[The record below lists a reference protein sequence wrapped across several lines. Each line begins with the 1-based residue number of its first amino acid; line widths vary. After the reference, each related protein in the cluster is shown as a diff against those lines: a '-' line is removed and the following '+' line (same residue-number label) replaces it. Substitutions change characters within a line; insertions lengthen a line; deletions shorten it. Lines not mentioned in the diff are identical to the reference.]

1 MATLTVTLT
10 EDLTL
15 NGYQQGS
22 TNSFTV
28 GSVTQVMKKI
38 ITLPASQDTTVAT
51 FQAAQNTSDN
61 AIDLESVRYIRIT
74 NLEASN
80 PTDISL
86 QIAGAEGGTAN
97 MSASILLEA
106 GKSFVLGTV
115 HDGIAVSDANA
126 TIVTA
131 LTDLESIL
139 MNPGSNAINIEVFV
153 ASIADS

>member
-22 TNSFTV
+22 TNSFAV
-28 GSVTQVMKKI
+28 ASVTQVLKKI
-38 ITLPASQDTTVAT
+38 ITLKTGVDTTIAS
-51 FQAAQNTSDN
+51 FQVDQSTSDN
-61 AIDLESVRYIRIT
+61 AIDLQSVRYIRIT

-80 PTDISL
+80 PVDISL
-86 QIAGAEGGTAN
+86 QIAAAEGGTAN

-106 GKSFVLGTV
+106 GKSFVMGSV

-139 MNPGSNAINIEVFV
+139 MNPGTNAVNIEIFI
-153 ASIADS
+153 ASINDA

>member
-22 TNSFTV
+22 TNSFSV
-28 GSVTQVMKKI
+28 ASVTQVMKKI
-38 ITLPASQDTTVAT
+38 ITLPADQDTTVAT

-61 AIDLESVRYIRIT
+61 AIDLQSVRYIRIT

-86 QIAGAEGGTAN
+86 QIAGGEGGTAN

-115 HDGIAVSDANA
+115 HDGIAISDTNSD
-126 TIVTA
+126 IVTS
-131 LTDLESIL
+131 LNDLESIL

-153 ASIADS
+153 ASVADA

>member
-1 MATLTVTLT
+1 
-10 EDLTL
+10 
-15 NGYQQGS
+15 
-22 TNSFTV
+22 
-28 GSVTQVMKKI
+28 
-38 ITLPASQDTTVAT
+38 
-51 FQAAQNTSDN
+51 
-61 AIDLESVRYIRIT
+61 
-74 NLEASN
+74 
-80 PTDISL
+80 
-86 QIAGAEGGTAN
+86 